1 MCQRDYL
8 MLSCYLEKYCVSC
21 IDVFLKYT
29 FLRATV
35 VSSILGV
42 NADAFVVV
50 LVILLMVVDVF

>member
-1 MCQRDYL
+1 